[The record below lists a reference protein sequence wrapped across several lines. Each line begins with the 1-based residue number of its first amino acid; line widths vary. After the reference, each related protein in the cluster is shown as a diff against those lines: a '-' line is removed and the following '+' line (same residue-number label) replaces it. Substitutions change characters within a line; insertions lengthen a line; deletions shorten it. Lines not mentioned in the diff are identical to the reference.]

1 MTATGGVVGTEAEAV
16 ALVTDAGEVLDM
28 DVDRWH
34 ADVDDVEVALL
45 ATLPDPVLDVGCGP
59 GRSVA
64 ALAAAG
70 RPALGVDPSP
80 AAVQVA
86 SRRRVPVLLR
96 SVFAPL
102 PGERRWGAV
111 LLLDGN
117 VGIGG
122 DPVALL
128 ARAGELVRPG
138 GHVVAEVAPP
148 GTPTDTLTV
157 RLESTG
163 GVGGGAGGAGPWFPW
178 ARVGADAVG
187 GLAVAAGLEP
197 RGLDVGAGRWFARAV
212 RP

>member
-1 MTATGGVVGTEAEAV
+1 VGGAGVTATDRVVGTGAEAV

-28 DVDRWH
+28 DVERWH
-34 ADVDDVEVALL
+34 AEVDDVEAALL

-59 GRSVA
+59 GRIVA

-80 AAVQVA
+80 AAIQVA
-86 SRRRVPVLLR
+86 SRRRVPVLRR

-128 ARAGELVRPG
+128 ARARELVRPG

-163 GVGGGAGGAGPWFPW
+163 GAGPWFPW

-187 GLAVAAGLEP
+187 GLAAAAGLQP
-197 RGLDVGAGRWFARAV
+197 RGLDVDAGRWFARAV

>member
-1 MTATGGVVGTEAEAV
+1 MTATDGAVRAESV
-16 ALVTDAGEVLDM
+16 ALVTDGGEVLEM
-28 DVDRWH
+28 DVARWH
-34 ADVDDVEVALL
+34 AEVDDVEAALL

-59 GRSVA
+59 GRIVA

-80 AAVQVA
+80 AAIQEA
-86 SRRRVPVLLR
+86 SRRRVPVLRR

-128 ARAGELVRPG
+128 SRAGELVRPG
-138 GHVVAEVAPP
+138 GEVVAEVAPP
-148 GTPTDTLTV
+148 GTPTGTLTV
-157 RLESTG
+157 RLESDG
-163 GVGGGAGGAGPWFPW
+163 GTGPWFPW
-178 ARVGADAVG
+178 ARVGADA
-187 GLAVAAGLEP
+187 AAGLATAAGLHH
-197 RGLDVGAGRWFARAV
+197 RRLDVGGGRWFARAV